1 MEEQEK
7 EKKNLEAKV
16 KTKNQE
22 NVPQPNAIRD
32 KATIGEEINKRKLTF
47 KEKKEFDTLEIEI
60 PVLEIEKTEIERQLS
75 SGELSTDEI
84 LAASQ
89 RFSELSNI
97 IDEKTMR
104 WLELSEL

>member
-1 MEEQEK
+1 MCIRDRNYTDYREWNELLEEQEK
-7 EKKNLEAKV
+7 EEKNLEAKV

-32 KATIGEEINKRKLTF
+32 KATIGEESNKRKLTF

-75 SGELSTDEI
+75 SGELSTC
-84 LAASQ
+84 LLYTSC
-89 RFSELSNI
+89 
-97 IDEKTMR
+97 
-104 WLELSEL
+104 